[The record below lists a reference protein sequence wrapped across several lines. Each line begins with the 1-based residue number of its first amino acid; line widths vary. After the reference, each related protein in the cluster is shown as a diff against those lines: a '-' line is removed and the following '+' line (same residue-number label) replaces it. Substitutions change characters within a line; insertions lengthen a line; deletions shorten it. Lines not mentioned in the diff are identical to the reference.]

1 MAKEEQEQGQNSV
14 NSLGGINTDSS
25 LVVQPVGSTR
35 FVLTGVDETK
45 EGDMGF
51 ISNEESNAA
60 CYTLPLFTPVTGPPT
75 PYTPVGKV
83 YIGDETTALFL
94 AHPSGNSIIA
104 TLDKEC
110 NLTIAVDDRNQ
121 TEKLGFKIN
130 KQIDATF
137 RLRRGCERTI
147 YFIDPKP
154 RLFCFDRPD
163 KFQDPVTGDW
173 DVNKFDLFKKYQDIP
188 QFTDVSVIEG
198 AGILP
203 PGSYNFAIRYLDQ
216 DFNPTAFV
224 NSCET
229 VSIYNSPITAAY
241 RDIRGSTKEDLTY
254 QKFTDTNKAIRL
266 ELSNL
271 DINYPFYSIAII
283 EANAGSGQISA
294 TKVSAP
300 IGTDNNVFI
309 YTGTNFQ
316 SEISIAEVTT
326 FLDDIE
332 SAESI
337 EQIENRLVLGNTKGK
352 QINYCNFQKYA
363 SRINVDVITKEVFVT
378 SLDESSAKDPSLNN
392 HGVGYMPGE
401 IYSLGV
407 VYIFDDYSESPAF
420 HIPGK
425 NTGLPTNTVFSA
437 GPNVYPMRNNS
448 NSSASDSNV
457 CTDIQ
462 YTDNNTCDSE
472 DYWGEDSTGTSLINT
487 PVRHHRMP
495 LRTDINVPMI
505 TEVPVATVN
514 NYFKNIKVE
523 ITGTIDVPL
532 VCTPAQIEA
541 GSCTSTEVTPFV
553 LKFNYTEDGDP
564 NSFTEILDPLDYA
577 ASLGDT
583 IPYEQEISK
592 TILSNLLISDV
603 VDFVEMYE
611 ENLDTPLTLVYN
623 PTTGVYSNATPSP
636 KGLTYKVSVIHS
648 TSSSTEK
655 VYRSQLL
662 GLKFS
667 NIDAPPSYL
676 AGGKKIIGYYIV
688 RHERTEEERTIL
700 DSAVIFPTLKYS
712 TYISHGLLKP
722 EVTNSSIFKKDIVSF
737 INPEFKF
744 NKRNY
749 TNFTS
754 IIHQGTYNPKEVIKS
769 RTKIN
774 DVADGSGY
782 NSSKHKSGR
791 SDDDGFTIQIKTRD
805 TFYDHTLKKDF
816 TIPFSGIDE
825 VFYLDALGSKA
836 ITSSTALEEV
846 FNLACDNKVGIA
858 RLNQNFPGFGNVLNT
873 SIPFGGD
880 MPSVIGT
887 NIPYVYLHRQNINP
901 YSNFRLDSM
910 YKESNNPVYFGET
923 TVNNTTEVFN
933 GDSYVS
939 AIKYVNSIF
948 FDNRMKQRVGQTSFW
963 NYILAPI
970 LVGLAVL
977 ALCLIPGAGAVL
989 TGVLISVAAGLVGA
1003 STALIMSGIKQDAWN
1018 RAYNELYNKGLR
1030 KTITDDYL
1038 LRDIDPNNNT
1048 PVTSSILPGLILFNR
1063 GERGFAKNPADDE
1076 IQWLGEG
1083 VNLWFESSVNMGLR
1097 NGATDNTPDFV
1108 NAPAKVEAG
1117 TTVGESDDEF
1127 FGTHSVGSNQ
1137 DILPTNSLDTH
1148 MLTKLTALD
1157 STRKS
1162 GRIYLGLALAEIYN
1176 VNKDY
1181 TRRNKQKVFYPLGL
1195 DYDCCSD
1202 CFETFPHR
1210 WSWSEQAF
1218 QEELTDN
1225 FRTFLP
1231 NNYKDLEAETGPI
1244 TDMYRIQNSLFIHTA
1259 EGLWHC
1265 PQTFQERVTSD
1276 VISFI
1281 GTGEYF
1287 SIPPRKMVDDN
1298 NSSAGNSHKWART
1311 KTKFGVLFPSH
1322 KEKKWYL
1329 FDGQK
1334 LQPISDNGNF
1344 SWFKNNMKFLSEEN
1358 FYNSTLQNFP
1368 YSNNPSNPIGVGYLS
1383 TYDTV
1388 KERLIVTKKDIVL
1401 TGLPTSDYTI
1411 CSEGGPIVYFPN
1423 LSETISNRVE
1433 DGWNYVGI
1441 ENCKLKFAKTGVI
1454 STPTTTT
1461 VLTWIPSA
1469 TVVTPQDPSCVNVS
1483 RIPFEITFTT
1493 PDAPNDNITG
1503 GSATI
1508 KVTDC
1513 EGLVHTVLGYAS
1525 GIGANSVSLFFNKC
1539 IPYES
1544 GQPIYD
1550 ITHTLGITVTP
1561 GTPILRTGNCEE
1573 EVITP
1578 GYWDS
1583 EEVTTYTNV
1592 KGTLYEYED
1601 GTVLDTVAHPPINN
1615 SWTMSYSLKRQEWRS
1630 WHPYLP
1636 SFYFHVQ
1643 EKFYSWPQGST
1654 SIWKHNIENSY
1665 QTFYGVRY
1673 PFIVEY
1679 VDNPSPLTSKIWSN
1693 IMFQTEAKKYDVTS
1707 QEYIDQRNVTFN
1719 KVLLYNTEQISGELT
1734 LVPKQNSSVDYL
1746 YQQTT
1751 NSSSNQITIDRNER
1765 DWTLNSMRDLRDDYE
1780 VPMFIKNVAQLQSNY
1795 YIDKIVN
1802 PLAINYNKD
1811 WTQLTS
1817 FRDKYLVVRLIFDN
1831 FADTRLTFNFSAL
1844 TKQQSER

>member
-60 CYTLPLFTPVTGPPT
+60 CYTLPLFTPVTGAPT

-121 TEKLGFKIN
+121 TEKLGFKIS

-147 YFIDPKP
+147 YFVDPKP
-154 RLFCFDRPD
+154 RLFCFDRPE
-163 KFQDPVTGDW
+163 KFKDSTGKW
-173 DVNKFDLFKKYQDIP
+173 DTNKFDLFKKYENIP

-216 DFNPTAFV
+216 DFNPTVFV

-229 VSIYNSPITAAY
+229 VSIYNSPTTAAY
-241 RDIRGSTKEDLTY
+241 RDIRGSTKEVLDY

-266 ELSNL
+266 SISNL
-271 DINYPFYSIAII
+271 DTSYPFYSIAII
-283 EANAGSGQISA
+283 EANTGTGQISA
-294 TKVSAP
+294 TKISAP

-332 SAESI
+332 SAETI

-352 QINYCNFQKYA
+352 QINYCNLQKYA

-378 SLDESSAKDPSLNN
+378 SLDDSSAKDPSLNN
-392 HGVGYMPGE
+392 HGVSYMPGE
-401 IYSLGV
+401 IYSLGI

-425 NTGLPTNTVFSA
+425 NTGLPTNTVFSPGA
-437 GPNVYPMRNNS
+437 NVYPMRNNS
-448 NSSASDSNV
+448 VSSASDSNI
-457 CTDIQ
+457 CTDTK

-472 DYWGEDSTGTSLINT
+472 DYWGEDSTGTTLKNT
-487 PVRHHRMP
+487 PVRHHRLP

-505 TEVPVATVN
+505 TEVNTTGVDT
-514 NYFKNIKVE
+514 YFKNIKVE
-523 ITGTIDVPL
+523 ITGTITVPL
-532 VCTPAQIEA
+532 ICETGQS
-541 GSCTSTEVTPFV
+541 GCTSTEVPPFL
-553 LKFNYTEDGDP
+553 LKFNYTEDDAP
-564 NSFTEILDPLDYA
+564 NSFTEVIDPLTWA
-577 ASLGDT
+577 VGLGET
-583 IPYEQEISK
+583 ATYTFTTTSPLVL
-592 TILSNLLISDV
+592 TSNLLISSV
-603 VDFVEMYE
+603 VEFVNMYE
-611 ENLDTPLTLVYN
+611 DNSTTPIVLTYN
-623 PTTGVYSNATPSP
+623 PTTGIYSNATDSP
-636 KGLTYKVSVIHS
+636 KGLRYKVSVVNS
-648 TSSSTEK
+648 TAT
-655 VYRSQLL
+655 SQDKIYKTNLL

-667 NIDAPPSYL
+667 NVEAPPSYL
-676 AGGKKIIGYYIV
+676 LGGKSIIGYYIV

-712 TYISHGLLKP
+712 TYISHGLLNP
-722 EVTNSSIFKKDIVSF
+722 QVTDPTIFKKDIVSF

-754 IIHQGTYNPKEVIKS
+754 VIHQGTYTSKEVIKS

-774 DVADGSGY
+774 DVADGSGFV
-782 NSSKHKSGR
+782 SGKHRSGR
-791 SDDDGFTIQIKTRD
+791 NDNDGFTIQIKTRD

-816 TIPFSGIDE
+816 TIPFSGIKE
-825 VFYLDALGSKA
+825 VFYLDALDSKT

-858 RLNQNFPGFGNVLNT
+858 RLNQNFPGFGNIPNT
-873 SIPFGGD
+873 TIPFGGEV
-880 MPSVIGT
+880 PSVIGT
-887 NIPYVYLHRQNINP
+887 NIPYVYFHRQNINP

-910 YKESNNPVYFGET
+910 YKESNNPVYFT
-923 TVNNTTEVFN
+923 TLVNNVPTLTGGTTTIFN

-939 AIKYVNSIF
+939 AIKYTNSIF
-948 FDNRMKQRVGQTSFW
+948 FDIRMKQRAGKKSWW
-963 NYILAPI
+963 NYVLA
-970 LVGLAVL
+970 AVL
-977 ALCLIPGAGAVL
+977 VIAAVALLIIPGVGTAAAIALG
-989 TGVLISVAAGLVGA
+989 TVAAGLVGA
-1003 STALIMSGIKQDAWN
+1003 STALVMSGIKQDAWN
-1018 RAYNELYNKGLR
+1018 KAYNELYNKGLR

-1038 LRDIDPNNNT
+1038 LYDVDISN
-1048 PVTSSILPGLILFNR
+1048 GQEKGFN
-1063 GERGFAKNPADDE
+1063 KNPGDDE
-1076 IQWLGEG
+1076 IQWVGEG

-1097 NGATDNTPDFV
+1097 NGATDGTPDFI
-1108 NAPAKVEAG
+1108 NAPAKVEPG
-1117 TTVGESDDEF
+1117 TTVGELNDEF
-1127 FGTHSVGSNQ
+1127 YGTNSVGSNQ

-1148 MLTKLTALD
+1148 MLTKLTTLD
-1157 STRKS
+1157 SNRKS
-1162 GRIYLGLALAEIYN
+1162 GRLYLGLALAEIYN
-1176 VNKDY
+1176 INKDY
-1181 TRRNKQKVFYPLGL
+1181 IRRNKQKVFYPLGL

-1244 TDMYRIQNSLFIHTA
+1244 TDMYRIQNSLFIHTT

-1344 SWFKNNMKFLSEEN
+1344 SWFKNNMKFLSEDN
-1358 FYNSTLQNFP
+1358 YYNTTLQKFP

-1388 KERLIVTKKDIVL
+1388 KERLLVTKKDIVL
-1401 TGLPTSDYTI
+1401 TGLPTSNYAV
-1411 CSEGGPIVYFPN
+1411 CSEGGPITYFPN
-1423 LSETISNRVE
+1423 LSTTIATRLAA
-1433 DGWNYVGI
+1433 GWKYVGI
-1441 ENCKLKFAKTGVI
+1441 ENCRLKFAKTGII
-1454 STPTTTT
+1454 STPTTTS
-1461 VLTWIPSA
+1461 VLTWVPPTSV
-1469 TVVTPQDPSCVNVS
+1469 TTPQANNCVKVI
-1483 RIPFEITFTT
+1483 RIPFTISFAT
-1493 PDAPNDNITG
+1493 PAAPNNTITAG
-1503 GSATI
+1503 NATI

-1513 EGLVHTVLGYAS
+1513 NGIVHTVFGYAT
-1525 GIGANSVSLFFNKC
+1525 GIGATTETLYFNNC
-1539 IPYES
+1539 IPYTS
-1544 GQPIYD
+1544 GAPVYV
-1550 ITHTLGITVTP
+1550 ITASLGITVTP
-1561 GTPILRTGNCEE
+1561 GTPVLGTGNC
-1573 EVITP
+1573 VTTTITP
-1578 GYWDS
+1578 GYWS
-1583 EEVTTYTNV
+1583 TQQVTTNVNV
-1592 KGTLYEYED
+1592 KGTQYEYEN
-1601 GTVLDTVAHPPINN
+1601 GTVLNTVTYPPINN

-1654 SIWKHNIENSY
+1654 SLWKHNIENNY

-1679 VDNPSPLTSKIWSN
+1679 VDNPSPLTSKIWGG
-1693 IMFQTEAKKYDVTS
+1693 IMFQTEAKKYDVAS

-1719 KVLLYNTEQISGELT
+1719 KVLIYNTEQISGELT

-1751 NSSSNQITIDRNER
+1751 NSSNNQITIDRNER
-1765 DWTLNSMRDLRDDYE
+1765 DWTLNGMRDLRDDYD
-1780 VPMFIKNVAQLQSNY
+1780 VPMFIKNVAQFQSNY

-1802 PLAINYNKD
+1802 PLAINSNKD
-1811 WTQLTS
+1811 WTQQAS

-1844 TKQQSER
+1844 AKQQSER

>member
-60 CYTLPLFTPVTGPPT
+60 CYTLPLFTPLTGTPT

-163 KFQDPVTGDW
+163 KFQDPLTGLW

-188 QFTDVSVIEG
+188 QFTNISVIEG

-216 DFNPTAFV
+216 DFNPTTFV

-229 VSIYNSPITAAY
+229 VSIYNSPTTAAY
-241 RDIRGSTKEDLTY
+241 RNIRGSTKENLDY

-271 DINYPFYSIAII
+271 DTNYPFYSIAII

-300 IGTDNNVFI
+300 IGTDNNIFI

-352 QINYCNFQKYA
+352 QINYCNLQKYA
-363 SRINVDVITKEVFVT
+363 SRINVDVITKEVLVT
-378 SLDESSAKDPSLNN
+378 SLDNSSAKDPSLNN

-407 VYIFDDYSESPAF
+407 VYIFDDYSESPSF

-437 GPNVYPMRNNS
+437 GPNVYPMRNN
-448 NSSASDSNV
+448 NVSSARDSNV
-457 CTDIQ
+457 CTDTL
-462 YTDNNTCDSE
+462 YTDNNSCNSE
-472 DYWGEDSTGTSLINT
+472 SYWGDDSTGTPLIGT

-505 TEVPVATVN
+505 TEVSSQTAK
-514 NYFKNIKVE
+514 NYFKTIKVE
-523 ITGTIDVPL
+523 ITGTLVVP
-532 VCTPAQIEA
+532 VVCATGESGCTP
-541 GSCTSTEVTPFV
+541 TEVPPFA
-553 LKFNYTEDGDP
+553 LKFNYTEDGAP
-564 NSFTEILDPLDYA
+564 SSFTKIIDPLDWAVGGGETATYVFA
-577 ASLGDT
+577 LPTPG
-583 IPYEQEISK
+583 
-592 TILSNLLISDV
+592 NLLGNSLVLNSDLIISDV
-603 VDFVEMYE
+603 VNFVNMYE
-611 ENLDTPLTLVYN
+611 DDLTTPLNMVYSAS
-623 PTTGVYSNATPSP
+623 TGVYDTVVSSS
-636 KGLTYKVSVIHS
+636 KGLRYRISVQHS
-648 TSSSTEK
+648 TSETVDK
-655 VYRSQLL
+655 VYKTQLL

-667 NIDAPPSYL
+667 NVDAPPSYL
-676 AGGKKIIGYYIV
+676 TGGKKVIGYYIV

-722 EVTNSSIFKKDIVSF
+722 EVTDNTFFKKDIISF
-737 INPEFKF
+737 VNPEFKF

-754 IIHQGTYNPKEVIKS
+754 LIHQGTYTPTDVIKS

-774 DVADGSGY
+774 DVSDGSGY
-782 NSSKHKSGR
+782 NSSKHKHGR
-791 SDDDGFTIQIKTRD
+791 SDDDGFTIQIKSRD
-805 TFYDHTLKKDF
+805 TFYNHTLKKDF
-816 TIPFSGIDE
+816 TIPFSDISE
-825 VFYLDALGSKA
+825 VFYLNALESKNVNTA
-836 ITSSTALEEV
+836 TALEEV

-858 RLNQNFPGFGNVLNT
+858 KLNQDFPTFVT
-873 SIPFGGD
+873 
-880 MPSVIGT
+880 GT

-923 TVNNTTEVFN
+923 TINNTTEVFN

-948 FDNRMKQRVGQTSFW
+948 FDIRIKQRVGQTSVF
-963 NYILAPI
+963 
-970 LVGLAVL
+970 GFVL
-977 ALCLIPGAGAVL
+977 AFVLVVFAVAALIFTGGASLALSAALV
-989 TGVLISVAAGLVGA
+989 SVAAGLTGA
-1003 STALIMSGIKQDAWN
+1003 ATALIMSGIKQDAWN

-1038 LRDIDPNNNT
+1038 LYDADPTN
-1048 PVTSSILPGLILFNR
+1048 GQ
-1063 GERGFAKNPADDE
+1063 ERGFSKNPSDDE

-1083 VNLWFESSVNMGLR
+1083 ANLWFESSVNMGLR
-1097 NGATDNTPDFV
+1097 NGATDNTPDFA
-1108 NAPAKVEAG
+1108 NAPAKVEPG
-1117 TTVGESDDEF
+1117 TNAWELDDEF
-1127 FGTHSVGSNQ
+1127 FGSHSVANPG

-1181 TRRNKQKVFYPLGL
+1181 IRRNKQKVFYPLGL

-1388 KERLIVTKKDIVL
+1388 KERLLVTKKDIVL

-1411 CSEGGPIVYFPN
+1411 CSEGGPIVYFPD

-1433 DGWNYVGI
+1433 DGWKYVGI
-1441 ENCKLKFAKTGVI
+1441 ENCRLKFAKTGVI

-1461 VLTWIPSA
+1461 VLTWVPSA
-1469 TVVTPQDPSCVNVS
+1469 TIVTPQVNNCVNVS
-1483 RIPFEITFTT
+1483 RIPFEIIFTT

-1513 EGLVHTVLGYAS
+1513 DGLVHTVLGYAS

-1561 GTPILRTGNCEE
+1561 GTPILRTGNCETTTI
-1573 EVITP
+1573 VP

-1601 GTVLDTVAHPPINN
+1601 GTVLDTVEHPSINN

-1679 VDNPSPLTSKIWSN
+1679 VDNPSPLTSKIWTN
-1693 IMFQTEAKKYDVTS
+1693 IMFQTEAKKYDVAS

-1765 DWTLNSMRDLRDDYE
+1765 DWTLNDMRDLRDNYD
-1780 VPMFIKNVAQLQSNY
+1780 VPMFIKNVAQFQSNY

-1844 TKQQSER
+1844 AKQQSER